1 LKVDMRRT
9 GITGWAGRFAL
20 AGALAVVAFGALAVA
35 GVAGTATP
43 GGQPATAAFRLG
55 DGSVA
60 CDYVDGR
67 VACSAVGRDSAV
79 VLEPD
84 GSSHEGDV
92 ADVAWDDST
101 PVLVPGES
109 WWNGD
114 VSCVAG
120 EDEITCSA
128 ADGVLHVS
136 ATGAGGVG

>member
-1 LKVDMRRT
+1 MRRT
-9 GITGWAGRFAL
+9 GIRGRAGRFVL

-35 GVAGTATP
+35 GGAGTSTP

-60 CDYVDGR
+60 CDYADGR

-92 ADVAWDDST
+92 GDVGWDEST
-101 PVLVPGES
+101 PVLLPGES

-114 VSCVAG
+114 VSCVAR
-120 EDEITCSA
+120 EDEVTCSA
-128 ADGVLHVS
+128 ADGVLHVR
-136 ATGAGGVG
+136 ADGAGGVG

>member
-1 LKVDMRRT
+1 MS
-9 GITGWAGRFAL
+9 GWAGRFAL
-20 AGALAVVAFGALAVA
+20 AAALAITAGGVLAVA
-35 GVAGTATP
+35 GVAGTSAP
-43 GGQPATAAFRLG
+43 GGRPAGAAFRLG

-60 CDYVDGR
+60 CDYADGR
-67 VACSAVGRDSAV
+67 VACSAVGRDGAV

-84 GSSHEGDV
+84 GSSHAGDV
-92 ADVAWDDST
+92 GDVAWDDST
-101 PVLVPGES
+101 PVLLAGES

-120 EDEITCSA
+120 EVEVTCSA